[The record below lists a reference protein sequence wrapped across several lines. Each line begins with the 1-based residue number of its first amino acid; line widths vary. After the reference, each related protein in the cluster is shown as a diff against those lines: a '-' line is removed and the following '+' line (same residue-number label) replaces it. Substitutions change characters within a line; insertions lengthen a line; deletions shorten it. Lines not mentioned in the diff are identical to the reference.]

1 MSAIDSVLDDAI
13 PEDLLLELPEIR
25 VVYVH
30 VECLDEVSSAGFLA
44 RAEVSLPVCPGTS
57 APEGA
62 SVGSP
67 SAASMDVHVG
77 SPMPRTDDVVVT
89 SSVVPIGLADPT
101 TLEVSG
107 LGTKNPMGV
116 PGTEIPM
123 GVSSIEI
130 PMGVALS
137 LDDPDP
143 SMLDP
148 THNAASVNVISFG
161 STSALPALKFP
172 WFLSNL

>member
-1 MSAIDSVLDDAI
+1 VHPAYMYIGENVLK
-13 PEDLLLELPEIR
+13 
-25 VVYVH
+25 H
-30 VECLDEVSSAGFLA
+30 VEMMLRGVLA
-44 RAEVSLPVCPGTS
+44 ANDSEIIFCC
-57 APEGA
+57 A
-62 SVGSP
+62 
-67 SAASMDVHVG
+67 HC
-77 SPMPRTDDVVVT
+77 
-89 SSVVPIGLADPT
+89 
-101 TLEVSG
+101 G

-161 STSALPALKFP
+161 STSVFE
-172 WFLSNL
+172 